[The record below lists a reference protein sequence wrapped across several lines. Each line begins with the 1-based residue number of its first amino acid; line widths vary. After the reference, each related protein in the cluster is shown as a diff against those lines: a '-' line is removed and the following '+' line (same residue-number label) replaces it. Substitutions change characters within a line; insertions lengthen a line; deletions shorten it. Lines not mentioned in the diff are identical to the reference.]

1 MWTQK
6 KPKTNK
12 NKKPHRYMWLLP
24 QAGEGKLG
32 EGGQKVQTSS
42 YKICKSWDTIYSMVT
57 TANNAIL
64 YAWKLLRQ

>member
-6 KPKTNK
+6 KTKTNK

-42 YKICKSWDTIYSMVT
+42 YKISKSWDVIYSMLT
-57 TANNAIL
+57 TANNALL
-64 YAWKLLRQ
+64 YALKLLRQ

>member
-1 MWTQK
+1 
-6 KPKTNK
+6 
-12 NKKPHRYMWLLP
+12 MWLLP

-42 YKICKSWDTIYSMVT
+42 YKISKSWDVIYSMVT

-64 YAWKLLRQ
+64 YA

>member
-1 MWTQK
+1 
-6 KPKTNK
+6 
-12 NKKPHRYMWLLP
+12 MWLLP

-64 YAWKLLRQ
+64 YAWKLLSQ